1 MVGTGKDESAQEDGV
16 MGAEKRRLGRI
27 NKNTN
32 FKGRGNKNIS
42 TWLLTVSA
50 FSVTLIGSYI
60 NRPYTSLS

>member
-1 MVGTGKDESAQEDGV
+1 MVGTGKDESAQEEGV
-16 MGAEKRRLGRI
+16 MGAEKRLGRI

-42 TWLLTVSA
+42 AWLLAVSA

-60 NRPYTSLS
+60 NRP